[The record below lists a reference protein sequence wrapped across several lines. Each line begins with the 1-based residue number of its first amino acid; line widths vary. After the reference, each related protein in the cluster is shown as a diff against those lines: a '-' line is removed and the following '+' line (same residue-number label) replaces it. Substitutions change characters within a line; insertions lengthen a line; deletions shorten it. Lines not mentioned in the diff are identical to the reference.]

1 MGSSY
6 LRMGWLTSG
15 LSLGL
20 IVAICSVHRHD
31 TIEDTSGQG
40 QGKVE
45 DTLNI
50 DLNDMMNL
58 AKKYLGEDGVAKLIN
73 GDYSEIEKMGKKLL
87 GGNLEGGKEL
97 LNNLLKAIPEGTL
110 GKKLDDSETGNTP
123 EESDKKKK

>member
-31 TIEDTSGQG
+31 TVEDTGGKG

-50 DLNDMMNL
+50 NLNDMMNM
-58 AKKYLGEDGVAKLIN
+58 AKKYLGEDAVAKLIN

-123 EESDKKKK
+123 EESDQN

>member
-31 TIEDTSGQG
+31 TTEDTGGQG
-40 QGKVE
+40 QNKVE

-50 DLNDMMNL
+50 DLNDMMNM

-87 GGNLEGGKEL
+87 GGNFEGGKEL

-110 GKKLDDSETGNTP
+110 GKKLDDSETGNTQ
-123 EESDKKKK
+123 EESDQN

>member
-31 TIEDTSGQG
+31 TIEDIGGQG
-40 QGKVE
+40 QEKVE

-50 DLNDMMNL
+50 DLNDMMNM

-87 GGNLEGGKEL
+87 GGNLEDGKEL

-110 GKKLDDSETGNTP
+110 GKKLDDNETGNTS
-123 EESDKKKK
+123 EESDQS

>member
-31 TIEDTSGQG
+31 TVEETSGQG

-50 DLNDMMNL
+50 DLNDMMNM

-73 GDYSEIEKMGKKLL
+73 GDYSEIEREGRSYLIIYLKQFQRGRWAK
-87 GGNLEGGKEL
+87 NLMIVRQG
-97 LNNLLKAIPEGTL
+97 I
-110 GKKLDDSETGNTP
+110 
-123 EESDKKKK
+123 